1 MARELT
7 SKPCSRGTL
16 SALLLLLAGTFNA
29 AHAQSSAPVAGQ
41 DYMEIPNGAPL
52 QPADGKVVVEE
63 FFNYICPACNAFEP
77 QFAAWRAQLPSFVQ
91 LEYIPAAFRTDF
103 VQYARAYYAA
113 KLLGVAEKSHEA
125 VYQAV
130 HGTHALPAEGDPPN
144 EEKIAAFYAQFG
156 VDAAEFLKTMR
167 SFGVDVQIRRAT
179 EYLQRCR
186 VPGTPAIVVNGRY
199 LVMGA
204 TRADMLRIASYLI
217 GKEHQAG

>member
-7 SKPCSRGTL
+7 LKAHPRRILAG
-16 SALLLLLAGTFNA
+16 LLLLLAGTCSSVY
-29 AHAQSSAPVAGQ
+29 AQSAAPVAGR
-41 DYMEIPNGAPL
+41 DYMEIPSGVPL
-52 QPADGKVVVEE
+52 NPADGKVVVEE

-91 LEYIPAAFRTDF
+91 LEYIPAAFRADF

-130 HGTHALPAEGDPPN
+130 HDTHTLPAEGDRPD
-144 EEKIAAFYAQFG
+144 EEKIASFYAQFG

-167 SFGVDVQIRRAT
+167 SFGVDVQVRRAM
-179 EYLQRCR
+179 EHLQRCS
-186 VPGTPAIVVNGRY
+186 VPGTPAIVVNGHY

-204 TRADMLRIASYLI
+204 TRTDMLRIATYLI
-217 GKEHQAG
+217 EKEHQPG